1 MNTQAAIESLDHN
14 RLSVTGWRRSMLWLS
29 LVACLVAP
37 VAARAVAADTQA
49 GLPRR
54 ATFPA
59 EVHPGLRVEYG
70 ELVPDTG
77 VRLRTIVTRPESAT
91 SRLPAILYVQWLSC
105 DTIEL
110 RADARDGWS
119 QMLSRVIRESGAVVW
134 RTEKSGVG
142 DSEGIPC
149 ASLDYETELAHH
161 RAAFE
166 ALRARPDVDPA
177 RIVVFGA
184 SMGTTM
190 APLVAAGHPVRGLVT
205 WGGGARSWL
214 ERQIAFDRR
223 ALDLSGAPLDGVAEQ
238 MKEQIEFESLYLSG
252 RTPAS
257 IVTERPDLAAASKR
271 VIGLEGDSHY
281 GRPLAFQWQAQRQDW
296 AAAWSRIDAPVLA
309 LLGEYDWFED
319 PRSAELIARIVNRRR
334 AGLGEFRLVHR
345 LDHHFSRFD
354 SAEAA
359 FKDVGGVPD
368 PGPILE
374 IMLPW
379 LRQRFQ

>member
-1 MNTQAAIESLDHN
+1 MQAEIAAQHYSG
-14 RLSVTGWRRSMLWLS
+14 LSVIYWRRSRRWLS
-29 LVACLVAP
+29 LLACLMAP
-37 VAARAVAADTQA
+37 IAAGPAAADTQA

-59 EVHPGLRVEYG
+59 EVHTGLRVEYG
-70 ELVPDTG
+70 ELVPDNG

-91 SRLPAILYVQWLSC
+91 GRLPAILYVQWLSC

-119 QMLSRVIRESGAVVW
+119 QMLSRVIRESGALVW

-142 DSEGIPC
+142 DSEGVPC

-161 RAAFE
+161 RAAFQ

-184 SMGTTM
+184 SMGATM

-223 ALDLSGAPLDGVAEQ
+223 ALELSGSPLDGIAGQ

-257 IVTERPDLAAASKR
+257 IVAERPDLAAAAS
-271 VIGLEGDSHY
+271 V
-281 GRPLAFQWQAQRQDW
+281 
-296 AAAWSRIDAPVLA
+296 
-309 LLGEYDWFED
+309 
-319 PRSAELIARIVNRRR
+319 
-334 AGLGEFRLVHR
+334 
-345 LDHHFSRFD
+345 
-354 SAEAA
+354 
-359 FKDVGGVPD
+359 
-368 PGPILE
+368 
-374 IMLPW
+374 
-379 LRQRFQ
+379 